1 MPLPTPLPWP
11 KIRAN
16 ALAFAHEYRNA
27 IKENEDAQSFWN
39 DFFNVFGKKRRGTAR
54 FEYAVRKHATSLP
67 SGAVEEAKDLGA
79 GRIDLFWPGVLLAES
94 KSRDK
99 HADLDAAYKQALEYI
114 GGLPAHDR
122 PQYIFTSD
130 FGRLRFYDLRG
141 KTVLPTAD
149 DHTEIA
155 VSELGKHVR
164 LFGFMAGY
172 EQRSYQEQDP
182 VNRQAAERMGKLH
195 DQLEASGYRGTDLE
209 RYLVRLLFCL
219 FAEDTDIFPRASFMD
234 IVSRHAGPKGQ
245 QLGPLLHQLFEVLDT
260 PEDKRPVSLPEY
272 LREFPYVNGDLF
284 KGGLRIVSFDE
295 SMREL
300 LLDATR
306 LDWGQ
311 ISPAI
316 FGSLFQ
322 SVMDDE
328 ERRIRGAHYTSE
340 ANIIKAVGP
349 LFLDEL
355 RAELTHLGSL
365 AVNTQRDNRLRELQN
380 RLAGLRLLDPA
391 CGCGNFLIVA
401 YRELRLLELDLL
413 ALLYP
418 VQDGTQFPLG
428 VETAVRLT
436 VEQMHGIEIEEFA
449 ARIAEVALWLVDHQM
464 NQRLSE
470 RFGHY
475 MARIPLRQRAHIRH
489 GNALTT
495 DWSDVLPREQVTHV
509 LGNPPFVGKSLQT
522 DEQKAELLAVLQGT
536 KGAGNLD
543 FVAGWYWKTA
553 QYIQTTNARAVLVS
567 TNSIVQGEQ
576 VSPLWGPLLGRFGM
590 QIQFAHQTFKWRNEG
605 KKNAAVHCVIIG
617 FGPQEIAN
625 KRLFTYS
632 SLTSLPEE
640 HTAGRINPYLIDAPV
655 VVLPNRR
662 KPLCQVPEMIYGS
675 KPVDGGHLL
684 LDSEEEKDDL
694 LEADPLA
701 ASFVRQFVGSEE
713 FINNIPRWCL
723 WLKDAQPQVLR
734 KMPHVLARVEQV
746 RQMRLASTKVA
757 TQGWATRPTVFTED
771 RQPESNFLIM
781 PSVSSEARAYVPVGF
796 LPAEVVVSNLAFVV
810 PNAGLYQFGIITSAM
825 HMAWMRYVCGRLKS
839 DYRYSNTIVYNNFP
853 WPESPAIAT
862 RQAMEEAAQAVLE
875 ARKAHP
881 DSTLADLYDPLAMP
895 SDLRAAHRRLD
906 KMVDRLYRLKKPFQ
920 NDVERVQ
927 YLFEKYDA
935 LNSPLPLSSA
945 SPVKPRPRRRT
956 GS

>member
-1 MPLPTPLPWP
+1 MPLPTSLPWP
-11 KIRAN
+11 KIREN

-27 IKENEDAQSFWN
+27 VKENEDAQSFWN

-54 FEYAVRKHATSLP
+54 FEYAVRKRATSLP
-67 SGAVEEAKDLGA
+67 KGAADETAEDLGA

-94 KSRDK
+94 KSREK
-99 HADLDAAYKQALEYI
+99 HVDLNAAYNQALEYI
-114 GGLPAHDR
+114 GGLPAHER

-130 FGRLRFYDLRG
+130 FARLRFYDLRG
-141 KTVLPTAD
+141 KTVHPGVD
-149 DHTEIA
+149 EHVEIPVA
-155 VSELGKHVR
+155 ELGKHVR

-182 VNRQAAERMGKLH
+182 VNRQAAERMGRLH
-195 DQLEASGYRGTDLE
+195 DQLEASGYRGADLE

-234 IVSRHAGPKGQ
+234 LVSRHAGPKGQ

-260 PEDKRPVSLPEY
+260 PEDERPATLPEY

-284 KGGLRIVSFDE
+284 KGGLRTVAFDE
-295 SMREL
+295 AMREL

-322 SVMDDE
+322 SVMDAE
-328 ERRIRGAHYTSE
+328 ERREKGAHYTSE
-340 ANIIKAVGP
+340 SNILKAVGP

-355 RAELTHLGSL
+355 RDELTRL
-365 AVNTQRDNRLRELQN
+365 AGQVATPSRAQRLREMQN

-391 CGCGNFLIVA
+391 CGCGNFLVVA
-401 YRELRLLELDLL
+401 YRELRILELDLL

-418 VQDGTQFPLG
+418 EQGGTQFPLG
-428 VETAVRLT
+428 VETAVRLN
-436 VEQMHGIEIEEFA
+436 VEQMHGIELDEFA
-449 ARIAEVALWLVDHQM
+449 SRIAEVALWLVDHQM

-495 DWSDVLPREQVTHV
+495 DWNDVLLREQATHV

-522 DEQKAELLAVLQGT
+522 DEQKAELLHVLQGV
-536 KGAGNLD
+536 KGAGSLD

-553 QYIQTTNARAVLVS
+553 KYIQGTDIRAALVS

-576 VSPLWGPLLGRFGM
+576 VNILWGPMLGRLGM
-590 QIQFAHQTFKWRNEG
+590 NIQFAHQTFKWSNEG

-617 FGPQEIAN
+617 FGPQEVVN
-625 KRLFTYS
+625 KRLFTYHT
-632 SLTSLPEE
+632 LTSPPEE
-640 HTAGRINPYLIDAPV
+640 HAATRLNPYLVDAPI

-662 KPLCQVPEMIYGS
+662 KPLCPVSAMIYGS
-675 KPVDGGHLL
+675 KPADGGNLIMSDAQKQELL
-684 LDSEEEKDDL
+684 LAEPD
-694 LEADPLA
+694 A
-701 ASFVRQFVGSEE
+701 APFVREYAGSDE
-713 FINNIPRWCL
+713 FISGTSRWCL
-723 WLKDAQPQVLR
+723 WLKDVEPKALR
-734 KMPHVLARVEQV
+734 KLPKVMERVKRVEA
-746 RQMRLASTKVA
+746 MRLASDKESTRE
-757 TQGWATRPTVFTED
+757 WANRPTVFTED
-771 RQPESNFLIM
+771 RQPTSDYLLVPIH
-781 PSVSSEARAYVPVGF
+781 SSENRKYVPFAF
-796 LPAEVVVSNLAFVV
+796 LPAEVIIGNSCMAI
-810 PNAGLYQFGIITSAM
+810 PNASLYVFGVVTSAI
-825 HMAWMRYVCGRLKS
+825 HMAWLSYVCGRIKS

-853 WPESPAIAT
+853 WPDTPTGAQ
-862 RQAMEEAAQAVLE
+862 RQSIDQAAQAVLD
-875 ARKAHP
+875 ARAAHP

-895 SDLRAAHRRLD
+895 PDLRAAHRHLD
-906 KMVDRLYRLKKPFQ
+906 KLVDHLYRSKKFR

-927 YLFEKYDA
+927 CLFEKYDA
-935 LNSPLPLSSA
+935 LNSPLAPA
-945 SPVKPRPRRRT
+945 PPTAPRPRRRT
-956 GS
+956 GT